1 MIRSAQALNYLKRG
15 MCYMICPKCKAEIT
29 DGSKFCIKCGARIQ
43 DAPQQTNTD
52 KPAEA
57 ENAKVPEKPADT
69 DTAKAPEKP
78 ADAPAAPAPENPAPS
93 VPAPEKPAESAKAA
107 GVVCLRCGHAVK
119 DGMKFCTKCGAPVG
133 EGASPSP
140 VKSFA
145 EHAEGTPAPAAPV
158 KKPQVSV
165 PSAPAPAPAEKEQP
179 ETEKSHSKGLI
190 FIIVLVII
198 ALIVAILLILKS
210 TGLLSRGN
218 SGQGSGVQTSSNENN
233 GSSDEDEEP
242 DPEPVN
248 DPEPEEDPE
257 VIAARL
263 AEIEQIKNDI
273 DEAVK
278 AGDESEGV
286 NGYYP
291 AALDGYTTLA
301 SEYDMAE
308 EVSDDALDI
317 LDKYAW
323 QVRYSVSLLDGQKV
337 SSGLYIQSLTYYD
350 NLVSYAKQLSDAG
363 IDADV
368 NKITAERDSLRDTY
382 RTKYIEAINEIS
394 SRENWSRDEAWE
406 LMADAASILDDN
418 GNPEL
423 FDEDDLDDPL
433 RLRYIYSL
441 AWATR
446 KHLET
451 GFADKSIT
459 AEEALDTIDELLPET
474 DYNLQLLFDAIYYAE
489 KAGVDATPYEEA
501 FNTIMEKIGENQGL
515 IIIMDHARADDT
527 HIDLNHFWAFNDI
540 SPDANPDIQVS
551 TTNGTTAETRAWIRD
566 NIRVSR

>member
-1 MIRSAQALNYLKRG
+1 
-15 MCYMICPKCKAEIT
+15 MICPKCKAEIS

-43 DAPQQTNTD
+43 DAPQPEAAE
-52 KPAEA
+52 KPAETEA
-57 ENAKVPEKPADT
+57 
-69 DTAKAPEKP
+69 AKAPEKP
-78 ADAPAAPAPENPAPS
+78 AETTAAPVTETPAAAP
-93 VPAPEKPAESAKAA
+93 VPAPEKPAESAK
-107 GVVCLRCGHAVK
+107 VVCLRCGHAVK

-133 EGASPSP
+133 ENATPSP

-145 EHAEGTPAPAAPV
+145 EHAEGTPVPAAPV
-158 KKPQVSV
+158 KKPQA
-165 PSAPAPAPAEKEQP
+165 PAQPAPAPAPIEAEQP
-179 ETEKSHSKGLI
+179 ETGKSHSKGLI
-190 FIIVLVII
+190 FIIILVII

-210 TGLLSRGN
+210 TGILTRGN
-218 SGQGSGVQTSSNENN
+218 NDQGSGVQTSSNENN
-233 GSSDEDEEP
+233 NVPDDNGNEE
-242 DPEPVN
+242 DPEPVE

-257 VIAARL
+257 AVAARL
-263 AEIEQIKNDI
+263 AEIEQIKTDI
-273 DEAVK
+273 DDAVK

-286 NGYYP
+286 NGHYP
-291 AALDGYTTLA
+291 AALDGYITLA
-301 SEYDMAE
+301 SEYEMAE
-308 EVSDDALDI
+308 EVSDDALKV
-317 LDKYAW
+317 LDKYTW

-337 SSGLYIQSLTYYD
+337 SSGLYIQSVTYYD
-350 NLVSYAKQLSDAG
+350 DLVSYAEKLSEAG

-368 NKITAERDSLRDTY
+368 DNITEERDSLRDTY

-406 LMADAASILDDN
+406 LMADAASILDEN

-459 AEEALDTIDELLPET
+459 AEEALETIDELLPET

-489 KAGVDATPYEEA
+489 KAGVDAAPYEEA
-501 FNTIMEKIGENQGL
+501 FNSIMEKIGENQGI
-515 IIIMDHARADDT
+515 IIIMDHAKADET
-527 HIDLNHFWAFNDI
+527 HIDLNHFWAFNDV